1 MSFIND
7 KAILLYPDEKI
18 IIIHCGCGA
27 KICQFIE
34 IKQKS
39 NLENSLKQTTKI
51 KPSPT
56 KLLPNLSNDMMDTE
70 SDDDYEK
77 PSPTKPSP
85 TKTSLNK
92 TSISHASVSLFI
104 GDNENSTK
112 ITSDEEE
119 EINTSLLYD
128 SLDNDDENNNNNN
141 KKKKKKRVIDSED
154 SKGKQISCSITNC
167 KRNRSSQFV
176 IKIHIGGSPPIFIC
190 DINDHFASDTLQAKV
205 YETLT
210 PVFNSELRRK
220 TSTPSVSICQNCCS
234 RCKAV
239 LGVSGKDQTEPLFYF
254 CKPLCLITGLAK
266 FSPNFWELCIKKEKS
281 LVNGKKVSI

>member
-39 NLENSLKQTTKI
+39 NLENSLKQTTQI

-92 TSISHASVSLFI
+92 TSISCASVSLFI

-112 ITSDEEE
+112 M
-119 EINTSLLYD
+119 
-128 SLDNDDENNNNNN
+128 
-141 KKKKKKRVIDSED
+141 
-154 SKGKQISCSITNC
+154 
-167 KRNRSSQFV
+167 
-176 IKIHIGGSPPIFIC
+176 
-190 DINDHFASDTLQAKV
+190 
-205 YETLT
+205 
-210 PVFNSELRRK
+210 
-220 TSTPSVSICQNCCS
+220 
-234 RCKAV
+234 
-239 LGVSGKDQTEPLFYF
+239 GVSLPQ
-254 CKPLCLITGLAK
+254 
-266 FSPNFWELCIKKEKS
+266 S
-281 LVNGKKVSI
+281 LN